1 MAYLQVHK
9 EKVTDQTAKEL
20 VELCPF
26 SAIQYEGGQL
36 EISAACKM
44 CRMCV
49 RKGPSGV
56 ITYEE
61 DPVPGPEIDKS
72 AWRGVAVFAELRD
85 GGVHP
90 VTLELLGKARE
101 LAAVTGHPVLAVLI
115 GCGVA
120 EQARTLL
127 AYGADRVYLYDDPVF
142 QNFLMDPYAAAFE
155 DFVER
160 VKPSSILVGATNIGR
175 SLAPKVAAHFRTGLT
190 ADCTILEMRE
200 NTDLVQIRPAFGGN
214 IMAQI
219 INPAHRPQF
228 CTVRYKIF
236 SAPDPVEKPTGTI
249 EAMPLPEGCRHSR
262 SELLESLDKPRQTD
276 ISEAQVIVAVG
287 RGVKTQADLALA
299 QKLAD
304 AIGAQMACTR
314 PLVEAGWFDVKHQI
328 GLSGRTVNAR
338 LIITLG
344 ISGSVQFAAGMRG
357 CGCIVAVNRDPGAS
371 IFDIAH
377 YGLVGDW
384 YDIVPKLL
392 EELKKGGAQ

>member
-1 MAYLQVHK
+1 
-9 EKVTDQTAKEL
+9 
-20 VELCPF
+20 
-26 SAIQYEGGQL
+26 
-36 EISAACKM
+36 
-44 CRMCV
+44 
-49 RKGPSGV
+49 
-56 ITYEE
+56 
-61 DPVPGPEIDKS
+61 
-72 AWRGVAVFAELRD
+72 
-85 GGVHP
+85 
-90 VTLELLGKARE
+90 
-101 LAAVTGHPVLAVLI
+101 
-115 GCGVA
+115 
-120 EQARTLL
+120 
-127 AYGADRVYLYDDPVF
+127 
-142 QNFLMDPYAAAFE
+142 
-155 DFVER
+155 
-160 VKPSSILVGATNIGR
+160 
-175 SLAPKVAAHFRTGLT
+175 
-190 ADCTILEMRE
+190 
-200 NTDLVQIRPAFGGN
+200 
-214 IMAQI
+214 
-219 INPAHRPQF
+219 
-228 CTVRYKIF
+228 
-236 SAPDPVEKPTGTI
+236 
-249 EAMPLPEGCRHSR
+249 MPLPEGCRHSR